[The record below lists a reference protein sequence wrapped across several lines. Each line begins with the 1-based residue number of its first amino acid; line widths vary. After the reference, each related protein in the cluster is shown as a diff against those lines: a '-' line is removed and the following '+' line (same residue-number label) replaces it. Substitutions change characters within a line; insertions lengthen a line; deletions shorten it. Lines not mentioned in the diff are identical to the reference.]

1 MTTMT
6 VTNTDKIEV
15 GDKIRF
21 LIKGVG
27 VFVGYV
33 KYLTDKAISLKG
45 CRLLRAIK
53 DEYKMNNLDISY
65 YKENQTHTLL
75 TREIDRIEVLE
86 KTPF

>member
-1 MTTMT
+1 MNQNVKVT
-6 VTNTDKIEV
+6 VLEV

-33 KYLTDKAISLKG
+33 KYHTAQAILVKG
-45 CRLLRAIK
+45 CRLLK
-53 DEYKMNNLDISY
+53 EVQNEYRMHNLDISY
-65 YKENQTHTLL
+65 YRKETNHTLL
-75 TREIDRIEVLE
+75 STEIDRIEVLE